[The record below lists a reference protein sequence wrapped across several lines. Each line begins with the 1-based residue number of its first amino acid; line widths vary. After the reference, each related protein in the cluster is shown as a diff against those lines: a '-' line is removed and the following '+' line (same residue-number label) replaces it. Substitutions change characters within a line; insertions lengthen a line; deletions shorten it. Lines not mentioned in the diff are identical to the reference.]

1 MPETVEDDP
10 DEYVAV
16 CARCG
21 IAIKTEEVGG
31 ELDGRFV
38 DYVERMQGVA
48 NFVLC
53 LDHWEEFKNNSN
65 TSVEDGII
73 RRIKNIKDSQRNM
86 DRYL

>member
-1 MPETVEDDP
+1 MPEVVDDT

-21 IAIKTEEVGG
+21 IAIKTHEVGG

-38 DYVERMQGVA
+38 DYTERMQGVA

-53 LDHWEEFKNNSN
+53 LEHWEEFKNNSN

-73 RRIKNIKDSQRNM
+73 RRIKNINDSQRNL

>member
-1 MPETVEDDP
+1 MPEVVDDT

-21 IAIKTEEVGG
+21 IAIKTHEVGG
-31 ELDGRFV
+31 KLDGRFV
-38 DYVERMQGVA
+38 DYTERMQGVA

-53 LDHWEEFKNNSN
+53 LDHWEEFKDNSN

-73 RRIKNIKDSQRNM
+73 RRIKNINDSQRNM

>member
-1 MPETVEDDP
+1 MPEVVDDT

-21 IAIKTEEVGG
+21 IAIKTHEVGG

-38 DYVERMQGVA
+38 DYTDRMQGVA

-73 RRIKNIKDSQRNM
+73 RRIKNINDSQRNM

>member
-1 MPETVEDDP
+1 MPEVVDDT

-21 IAIKTEEVGG
+21 IAIKTHEVGG

-38 DYVERMQGVA
+38 DYTERMQGVA

-73 RRIKNIKDSQRNM
+73 RRIKNINDSQRNM

>member
-1 MPETVEDDP
+1 MPEVVDDT

-21 IAIKTEEVGG
+21 IAIKTHEVGG

-38 DYVERMQGVA
+38 DYTERMQGVA

-53 LDHWEEFKNNSN
+53 LDHWEEFKENS
-65 TSVEDGII
+65 SVSIEDGIVLRAQSI
-73 RRIKNIKDSQRNM
+73 ADSQRNM

>member
-1 MPETVEDDP
+1 MPEVVDDT

-21 IAIKTEEVGG
+21 IAIKAEEVGG
-31 ELDGRFV
+31 ELDGRCV
-38 DYVERMQGVA
+38 DYTERMQGVA

-73 RRIKNIKDSQRNM
+73 RRIKNINDSQRNM

>member
-1 MPETVEDDP
+1 MPEVVDDT

-21 IAIKTEEVGG
+21 IAIKTHEVGG

-38 DYVERMQGVA
+38 DYTERMQGVA

-53 LDHWEEFKNNSN
+53 LEHWEEFKNNSN

-73 RRIKNIKDSQRNM
+73 RRIKNINDSQRNM

>member
-1 MPETVEDDP
+1 MPEVVDDT

-21 IAIKTEEVGG
+21 IAIKTHEVGG

-38 DYVERMQGVA
+38 DYTERMQGVA

-73 RRIKNIKDSQRNM
+73 RRIKNINDSQRNM
-86 DRYL
+86 DHYL

>member
-1 MPETVEDDP
+1 MPETVEDDV
-10 DEYVAV
+10 DEYCAV

-38 DYVERMQGVA
+38 DYVQRMQGIA

-65 TSVEDGII
+65 TSVEDGIA
-73 RRIKNIKDSQRNM
+73 RRAQSIADSQRNM

>member
-1 MPETVEDDP
+1 MPEVVDDT

-21 IAIKTEEVGG
+21 IAIKTHEVGG

-38 DYVERMQGVA
+38 DYTERMQGVA

-65 TSVEDGII
+65 TSVEDGIV
-73 RRIKNIKDSQRNM
+73 RRAQSIADSQKDM

>member
-1 MPETVEDDP
+1 MPEVVDDT

-21 IAIKTEEVGG
+21 IAIKTHEVGG

-38 DYVERMQGVA
+38 DYTERMQGVA

-73 RRIKNIKDSQRNM
+73 RRIKNINDSQRNM
-86 DRYL
+86 DSYL

>member
-1 MPETVEDDP
+1 MPEVVDDT
-10 DEYVAV
+10 DEYIAV

-21 IAIKTEEVGG
+21 IAIKTHEVGG

-38 DYVERMQGVA
+38 DYTERMQGVA

-73 RRIKNIKDSQRNM
+73 RRIKNINDSQRNM

>member
-1 MPETVEDDP
+1 MPEVVDDT

-21 IAIKTEEVGG
+21 IAIKTHEVGG
-31 ELDGRFV
+31 ELDGQFV
-38 DYVERMQGVA
+38 DYTERMQGVA

-73 RRIKNIKDSQRNM
+73 RRIKNINDSQRNM